1 MKRDM
6 DVIRSLLMRLEAM
19 NSNPHRVLL
28 IRGGEPELC
37 VDGASL
43 DTVKYHLALL
53 RERGLIEPQEG
64 GTLDGG
70 IYFRRLTW
78 EGHDFVDAVRD
89 EDIWHK
95 TRHGALSAGSWTFDL
110 VKELAKGFI
119 KKQIEQRTGGVL

>member
-6 DVIRSLLMRLEAM
+6 DVIRSLLMRLENL
-19 NSNPHRVLL
+19 NSNSHRILL
-28 IRGGEPELC
+28 ISGADSELAIPE
-37 VDGASL
+37 VSP
-43 DTVKYHLALL
+43 DTIDYHLALL

-89 EDIWHK
+89 DDIWHK
-95 TRHGALSAGSWTFDL
+95 TRHGALAAGSWTFDI

-119 KKQIEQRTGGVL
+119 KKQIEQRTGVVL